1 MFLLYLFEVNHVGI
15 SCNGVD
21 AWKADIQAIKDAH
34 PKPVE
39 INDSRFGLRKFF
51 FNDTD
56 KPSIGIY
63 NTPGR
68 GPNGESQN

>member
-1 MFLLYLFEVNHVGI
+1 MRNAEFAGAV
-15 SCNGVD
+15 
-21 AWKADIQAIKDAH
+21 IK
-34 PKPVE
+34 PTE
-39 INDSRFGLRKFF
+39 IKDSRFGLRKFF
-51 FNDTD
+51 VNDAE

>member
-1 MFLLYLFEVNHVGI
+1 MRKVEFK
-15 SCNGVD
+15 
-21 AWKADIQAIKDAH
+21 KAVV
-34 PKPVE
+34 KPTQ
-39 INDSRFGLRKFF
+39 IRDSRFGIRKFF
-51 FNDTD
+51 LTEAD

>member
-1 MFLLYLFEVNHVGI
+1 MRKVEF
-15 SCNGVD
+15 
-21 AWKADIQAIKDAH
+21 KDAH

>member
-1 MFLLYLFEVNHVGI
+1 MRNLVF
-15 SCNGVD
+15 
-21 AWKADIQAIKDAH
+21 KDAVA
-34 PKPVE
+34 KPVE
-39 INDSRFGLRKFF
+39 VNDSRFGLRNFF
-51 FNDTD
+51 VNDAE

>member
-1 MFLLYLFEVNHVGI
+1 MRKPEFINA
-15 SCNGVD
+15 N
-21 AWKADIQAIKDAH
+21 

-51 FNDTD
+51 SNDAE

-68 GPNGESQN
+68 GQNGESQN